1 MSSPNEP
8 GLSSSSTRVG
18 RRLGTLLLISLAS
31 AVLLAATGALF
42 EFVATRRIASSNP
55 PAGRLVN
62 INGRRTHIFCL
73 GSGTPSV
80 IFISGLGE
88 TYASWSKVQSDVARS
103 TKACSYDRAGLGWSD
118 PAPSPRDVNRMAGEL
133 HELLA
138 ASNLLPPYVVVG
150 HSLGGGVAQA
160 FDAKYPQEIAGM
172 ILVDSVTPGFLSRM
186 PLDAWDQNMLRTARR
201 MKRLAPFGIARLLSN
216 CQVDNRPLIH
226 CADFWATFTAE
237 RDSLPSSVREIG
249 EVRSIGGTP
258 LQVLSRDPD
267 PAVGWGS
274 PESRRAWEEMQEEL
288 PKLSTQGR
296 QRIIRGATHYIQD
309 DRPEAVIAA
318 IADMLG
324 RQRLA
329 SE

>member
-1 MSSPNEP
+1 MSSPKEP
-8 GLSSSSTRVG
+8 GLSCFSTRVA
-18 RRLGTLLLISLAS
+18 RRLGAILIISLACV
-31 AVLLAATGALF
+31 ALLAVIGACF
-42 EFVATRRIASSNP
+42 EFVATRHIASSNP

-103 TKACSYDRAGLGWSD
+103 TRACSYDRAGLGWSD
-118 PAPSPRDVNRMAGEL
+118 PSPGPRDVNQMAGEL

-138 ASNLLPPYVVVG
+138 ASELLPPYVVVG

-160 FDAKYPQEIAGM
+160 FDAKFPQEVAGM

-201 MKRLAPFGIARLLSN
+201 MKRLAPFGVARLQGN

-237 RDSLPSSVREIG
+237 RDSLPGSVRELAEI
-249 EVRSIGGTP
+249 RSIGDTP

-274 PESRRAWEEMQEEL
+274 AESRRAWEEMQEEL
-288 PKLSTQGR
+288 PKLSTHGR
-296 QRIIRGATHYIQD
+296 QHVVSGATHYIQD
-309 DRPEAVIAA
+309 DRPEAVITA
-318 IADMLG
+318 ISDVLSVV
-324 RQRLA
+324 RH
-329 SE
+329 

>member
-18 RRLGTLLLISLAS
+18 RCLGTLLLISLAS
-31 AVLLAATGALF
+31 VALLAAAGALF

-62 INGRRTHIFCL
+62 SNGRRTHILCL

-118 PAPSPRDVNRMAGEL
+118 PAPGPRDVNQMAGEL

-138 ASNLLPPYVVVG
+138 ASGLVPPYVVVG

-160 FDAKYPQEIAGM
+160 FDAKYPQEVAGM
-172 ILVDSVTPGFLSRM
+172 ILVDSVTPGFLRRM
-186 PLDAWDQNMLRTARR
+186 TLDAWDQNMLRTARR
-201 MKRLAPFGIARLLSN
+201 MKRLAPFGIARLLGN
-216 CQVDNRPLIH
+216 CQMDNRPLIH

-237 RDSLPSSVREIG
+237 RDSLPGSVREVG
-249 EVRSIGGTP
+249 EVRSIGDTP

-274 PESRRAWEEMQEEL
+274 PESHRAWEEMQEEL
-288 PKLSTQGR
+288 PRLSTQGR
-296 QRIIRGATHYIQD
+296 QRVVSGATHYIQD
-309 DRPEAVIAA
+309 DRPEEVIAA
-318 IADMLG
+318 VADMLS
-324 RQRLA
+324 RQR
-329 SE
+329 